1 MEEYSI
7 SRLARM
13 AKVSTRT
20 LRHYDDCGLLPSRR
34 NRANGYRLYGPK
46 EVDRLQQILFYRE
59 LGLGL
64 GEIRQILDD
73 PGFAP
78 LAALAGHLS
87 ALQGKREQLERLI
100 ENVEKS
106 IKALKGEM
114 TMTDREKFEGFKEK
128 LIEEN
133 ERQYG
138 EEIRARHGD
147 TVIDRANA
155 KLKGMTQVQYEESVR
170 LSQELNDTLKAAL
183 AQGDPAGPLAQ
194 KACGLHRDWLGFYWG
209 EGTYSKEA
217 HRGLAQAYVSDPRFK
232 AYYDG
237 IAPGLAVFLRDA
249 LEVFCQ

>member
-1 MEEYSI
+1 MEYSI
-7 SRLARM
+7 SRLAEM
-13 AKVSTRT
+13 AGVSTRT
-20 LRHYDDCGLLPSRR
+20 LRHYDDCGLLPPRR
-34 NRANGYRLYGPK
+34 NRANDYRLYGQE

-64 GEIRQILDD
+64 GEIKEILDA
-73 PGFAP
+73 PGFEP
-78 LAALAGHLS
+78 LAALAGHLA
-87 ALQGKREQLERLI
+87 ALKGKREQLDRLI
-100 ENVEKS
+100 RNVEKS
-106 IKALKGEM
+106 IKAMKGDM
-114 TMTDREKFEGFKEK
+114 MMSDREKFEGFKQK

-133 ERQYG
+133 EERYG

-147 TVIDRANA
+147 AVIDGANA
-155 KLKGMTQVQYEESVR
+155 KLKGMTQEQYEESVR

-194 KACGLHRDWLGFYWG
+194 KACELHRDWLGIYWA

-232 AYYDG
+232 AHYDG

-249 LEVFCQ
+249 IEVFCQE